1 MHLAFL
7 AASALLKLWLSISKS
22 IQIRKKK
29 KRRNINLL
37 CRWRISL
44 RLFLTKQGSTGAYY
58 CHRSHCSAAL
68 SVKWEERSRPA
79 ELHGANTWAVQRL
92 CTELQVC
99 SVSAQALQGGSL
111 NGLKPSLCSLNP
123 RQLQSLQFPLAQ
135 FVQLTAFS
143 QCCESSLVF
152 SPTQSYCYPGK
163 LLAVPFISSAMGN
176 FSLSV
181 QLLFVSRCPF
191 CSAWWMRYGTCKEMP
206 AFGRGLPYNFI
217 GLFLRNGQRKISVVA
232 GKSCSIPRF

>member
-1 MHLAFL
+1 M
-7 AASALLKLWLSISKS
+7 
-22 IQIRKKK
+22 
-29 KRRNINLL
+29 
-37 CRWRISL
+37 
-44 RLFLTKQGSTGAYY
+44 
-58 CHRSHCSAAL
+58 